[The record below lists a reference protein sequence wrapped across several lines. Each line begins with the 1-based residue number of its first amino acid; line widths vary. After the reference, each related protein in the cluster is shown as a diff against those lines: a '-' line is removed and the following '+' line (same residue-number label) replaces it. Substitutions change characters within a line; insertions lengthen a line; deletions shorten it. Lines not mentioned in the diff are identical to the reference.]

1 MQHTVLQIVAER
13 IGKVKQRSPVL
24 VPALKFR
31 YEMILNSKHRGY
43 LLGEKGISLNLP
55 FTSGMRLIY
64 SFSIVKNTYKKR
76 ENVTIRKNSKTGVI
90 PLSGRSVCRIL
101 RIFKQPVNTELFT
114 ANCQICNFAVKS
126 EEMGKRKNTTPDFA
140 LPYINK
146 V

>member
-1 MQHTVLQIVAER
+1 M
-13 IGKVKQRSPVL
+13 

-64 SFSIVKNTYKKR
+64 SFPIVKNTYKKR
-76 ENVTIRKNSKTGVI
+76 ESDAIRKNSKTGVI

-114 ANCQICNFAVKS
+114 AICQICNFAVQS
-126 EEMGKRKNTTPDFA
+126 EEMGKRKNTTLIPLF
-140 LPYINK
+140 YI
-146 V
+146 